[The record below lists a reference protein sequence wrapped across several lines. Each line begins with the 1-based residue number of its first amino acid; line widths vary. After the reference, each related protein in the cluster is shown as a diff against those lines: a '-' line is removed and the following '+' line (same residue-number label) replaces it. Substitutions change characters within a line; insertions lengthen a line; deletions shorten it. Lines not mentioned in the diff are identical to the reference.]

1 MDDGAKK
8 GSGFI
13 LCTDSFSR
21 EEVEFLVKALESNF
35 NLDCSIHLQYGK
47 SRIYIRA
54 GSMNRFR
61 ELVQSYFHPSS
72 L

>member
-1 MDDGAKK
+1 
-8 GSGFI
+8 
-13 LCTDSFSR
+13 
-21 EEVEFLVKALESNF
+21 VEFLVKALESNF